1 MDKLTEKYL
10 RRIISESYISD
21 VEEMAYKQKG
31 VRDDKGKLVKYKPF
45 FKEDNDTDIPDYW
58 IANPTLQEGAEI
70 LVVPL
75 DCQELEEFKNANQE
89 FLEKIKELHNLE
101 PQLAACK
108 RGKYHRPIEKY
119 VEGGY
124 KPTGASYSESEKIKR
139 KFFDVI
145 ARNLED
151 ESFAQELNKRSIPSV
166 IARDRSNVNQY
177 GKFTNQKI
185 EYATHNNN
193 AYQSAKDFLLA
204 AVARVQG
211 KETPEMKT
219 FYMARQYN
227 TNYNNWRADKKMLKQ
242 YAGKTDKYMLDA
254 YGLEQDNLDVTIRMD
269 FDITGEPL
277 GDNSYTWNVRM
288 VSKLGKKLEDESGLK
303 GGFLDDKLIQSSS
316 TAQLRPGTEFNDN
329 YTVMDNKEVV
339 DALIQ
344 AIDDLKSQV
353 IALDPK
359 ETLKSATVKR
369 YQIGNPPNQVN
380 ESVKKKLIN
389 RIVQKVVK

>member
-1 MDKLTEKYL
+1 MDKLTKKYL

-31 VRDDKGKLVKYKPF
+31 VRDDKGKLLKYKPF

-58 IANPTLQEGAEI
+58 IANPNLQEGAEI

-269 FDITGEPL
+269 FEITGEPL

-359 ETLKSATVKR
+359 ETLKAATVKR

>member
-1 MDKLTEKYL
+1 
-10 RRIISESYISD
+10 
-21 VEEMAYKQKG
+21 
-31 VRDDKGKLVKYKPF
+31 
-45 FKEDNDTDIPDYW
+45 
-58 IANPTLQEGAEI
+58 
-70 LVVPL
+70 
-75 DCQELEEFKNANQE
+75 
-89 FLEKIKELHNLE
+89 
-101 PQLAACK
+101 
-108 RGKYHRPIEKY
+108 
-119 VEGGY
+119 
-124 KPTGASYSESEKIKR
+124 
-139 KFFDVI
+139 
-145 ARNLED
+145 
-151 ESFAQELNKRSIPSV
+151 
-166 IARDRSNVNQY
+166 
-177 GKFTNQKI
+177 
-185 EYATHNNN
+185 
-193 AYQSAKDFLLA
+193 
-204 AVARVQG
+204 
-211 KETPEMKT
+211 
-219 FYMARQYN
+219 MARQYN

-269 FDITGEPL
+269 FEITGEPL

-359 ETLKSATVKR
+359 ETLKAATVKR